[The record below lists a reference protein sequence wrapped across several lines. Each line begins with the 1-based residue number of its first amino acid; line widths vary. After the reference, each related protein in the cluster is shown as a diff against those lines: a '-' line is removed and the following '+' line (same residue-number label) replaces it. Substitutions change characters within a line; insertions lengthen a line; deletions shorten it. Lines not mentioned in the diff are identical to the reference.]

1 MTSTHTAGKGAKSY
15 QVQIDLNEMGCKSG
29 ALRSIIRAEVSQI
42 GSSKFALSD
51 NSSMTTAPPH
61 EVTQLLLDWSN
72 GNQTA
77 LERLMPMVDRELH
90 RLAHHYMRRENAG
103 HTLQTTALVN
113 EAYLKLI
120 DQKNVRWKN
129 RAHFF
134 ALSAQLMRRILV
146 DHARNRQYAKRG
158 GGAERISFDEA
169 LVVSSEKGA
178 DLVALDEAL
187 SKLTSIDL
195 RKGKVVELRFF
206 GGLSVEEAAEA
217 LQISAVTV
225 MREWSMAKAWLYNSL
240 NNET

>member
-1 MTSTHTAGKGAKSY
+1 MTIEP
-15 QVQIDLNEMGCKSG
+15 Q
-29 ALRSIIRAEVSQI
+29 
-42 GSSKFALSD
+42 
-51 NSSMTTAPPH
+51 H
-61 EVTQLLLDWSN
+61 EVTQLLIAWSHGDKAALD
-72 GNQTA
+72 QLA
-77 LERLMPMVDRELH
+77 PLVDRELH

-103 HTLQTTALVN
+103 HTLQTSALVN

-120 DQKNVRWKN
+120 DQKHVRWKN

-146 DHARNRQYAKRG
+146 DHARSRQYAKRG
-158 GGAERISFDEA
+158 GDAQRISFDEA
-169 LVVSSEKGA
+169 LVVSSERGA

-187 SKLTSIDL
+187 SKLTFIDP

-206 GGLSVEEAAEA
+206 GGLSVEETAEA
-217 LQISAVTV
+217 LEISAVTV